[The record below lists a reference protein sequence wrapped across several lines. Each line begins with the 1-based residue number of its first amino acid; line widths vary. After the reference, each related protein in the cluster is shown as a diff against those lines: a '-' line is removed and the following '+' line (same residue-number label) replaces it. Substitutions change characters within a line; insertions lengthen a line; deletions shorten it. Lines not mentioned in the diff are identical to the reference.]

1 MMPGQPTRRDQRGSI
16 LIPAVF
22 AVLVGLVLM
31 GSAQI
36 GYLYYMKRAAQNAA
50 DMAALSGAKVL
61 YGGSA
66 AECTAAIAAARTT
79 VVANMP
85 SYVGAMT
92 GNELQVSCQ
101 RWDGTSTDAAGRH
114 LRAPAA
120 GEAFNAI
127 SVKIVKPINPIVPAI
142 TGAASTLITGGEAI
156 AANTEPAAV
165 FSVASQLARTSTTK
179 NNLLGLLG
187 VNLSALDASGI
198 ANAKLTPLALMQ
210 AAGIPL
216 ATDLT
221 LGGTNALLNVPKLSL
236 GQLINATATVVGG
249 SQAASIRALIGQ
261 LPTSIDVNQV
271 NINLFGDANTAGLLT
286 TVTTAGK
293 DAALTTSISALDL
306 VSTAISVA
314 SAGRAA
320 FVPNLS
326 LLDSAISVQAGIVEP
341 PSLAV
346 GGVGTVAY
354 NAQARIY
361 VDIDTDKITAAKWPL
376 LKTVFQTL
384 NLRVHLPLVVDVA
397 TGKGTL
403 TALSC
408 QPPVRTATIALQS
421 SLVKACI
428 GIPNGGTNF
437 SLKQA
442 CDDNLQKVSVLRF
455 LGISL
460 PPSRVL
466 LNAMDTSVGGG
477 TVQNLQFSA
486 PTPTSLPMTAT
497 GATNALALD
506 VIPTALSQALDLVGL
521 VDGAATNSADIG
533 GSKQLASQYLDAT
546 RNANGTYN
554 LTAAVNMLRS
564 GSSNQTAE
572 GAIPALGDWRV
583 DYNNCVL
590 LILGCKT
597 ENISVWD
604 AFTRTVSANNGLL
617 SPITNLVGL
626 TGCRGI
632 LTGLLSSDCVR
643 DNLARFIDSAPSSV
657 RPAVHSCGIVCR
669 LSKTVLS
676 PLLNSVSSLLL
687 TTTRDIVGV
696 ELGRT
701 DVTLFDIQCGQ
712 PRLVY

>member
-1 MMPGQPTRRDQRGSI
+1 MMSCRPTRRLQRGSI
-16 LIPAVF
+16 AIPAVF

-50 DMAALSGAKVL
+50 DMAALTGAKVL

-66 AECTAAIAAARTT
+66 AECAAAIAAARTT
-79 VVANMP
+79 VVTNMP
-85 SYVGAMT
+85 SYVGAMA

-120 GEAFNAI
+120 GEAFNAM
-127 SVKIVKPINPIVPAI
+127 SVKIVKPINPIMPAI
-142 TGAASTLITGGEAI
+142 SGASSSLVTGGEAI

-187 VNLSALDASGI
+187 VNLSALDATGI

-221 LGGTNALLNVPKLSL
+221 LGGPNALLNVPKLSL

-249 SQAASIRALIGQ
+249 DQAARIRALIGQ
-261 LPTSIDVNQV
+261 LPASVDVNQV

-320 FVPNLS
+320 FVPNLD
-326 LLDSAISVQAGIVEP
+326 LLGGTIKVSAGIVEP

-354 NAQARIY
+354 NAQVRVY
-361 VDIDTDKITAAKWPL
+361 VDIDTDVLASNSPL
-376 LKTVFQTL
+376 IKTLFQTL
-384 NLRVHLPLVVDVA
+384 GLRLHLPLVVELA

-403 TALSC
+403 TSLTCTAP
-408 QPPVRTATIALQS
+408 QPKATISLQS
-421 SLVKACI
+421 SLVKACL
-428 GIPNGGTNF
+428 GKR
-437 SLKQA
+437 SDAERYSVKQA
-442 CDDNLQKVSVLRF
+442 CDDGLQEVQMLTI
-455 LGISL
+455 LGMSL
-460 PPSRVL
+460 PKTRVL
-466 LNAMDTSVGGG
+466 LNLMDSSAGGG
-477 TVQNLQFSA
+477 TTEAINFTLASREALPQTKTGSLNSLSLSAVSNVLSRGLNLLGSLDTVA
-486 PTPTSLPMTAT
+486 PPANTAT
-497 GATNALALD
+497 ASD
-506 VIPTALSQALDLVGL
+506 R
-521 VDGAATNSADIG
+521 
-533 GSKQLASQYLDAT
+533 LASQYLNAT
-546 RNANGTYN
+546 KKANGTVDVD
-554 LTAAVNMLRS
+554 AAVHALQY
-564 GSSNQTAE
+564 GDTAK
-572 GAIPALGDWRV
+572 GLAALGDWTV
-583 DYNNCVL
+583 SSKPCL
-590 LILGCKT
+590 LCAPVQV
-597 ENISVWD
+597 SVWKAYAD
-604 AFTRTVSANNGLL
+604 SLKSPGGLLDGLLGIVGLKGCNGLL
-617 SPITNLVGL
+617 TVVETVLTDQLGCAQRNL
-626 TGCRGI
+626 
-632 LTGLLSSDCVR
+632 SAF
-643 DNLARFIDSAPSSV
+643 LAKAPANV
-657 RPAVHSCGIVCR
+657 IPVATACDFVCR
-669 LSKTVLS
+669 LSKSLVS
-676 PLLNSVSSLLL
+676 PILDQVSALLFN
-687 TTTRDIVGV
+687 TTSKLIGI
-696 ELGRT
+696 EFGRT